1 MSSGVA
7 NKNCIEIIEPFA
19 QKVAEFPEIEVQ
31 LIGGVGSAALA
42 HPGLQIDFENKI
54 ITAPT
59 DLHLPQFRGDGN
71 KRDLDV
77 LVMSADKH
85 EVAEVEEFAEQV
97 IGDELEIS
105 VFGLK
110 EVSQLEVQKKH
121 PFGLSAMKTFLSDR
135 YVTGIGDGTK
145 AYKALFPFQV
155 AFSPS
160 AMETWNLQVGEATFP
175 IPHPGMSIANYYTR
189 SISGLRPKDAEKVEL
204 MAGNVFAQSPE
215 TLKWLTEGDGT
226 PFLDLANILHS
237 LREPEEGGAEL
248 SIGGRIVISPENY
261 RELAHNGAF
270 ALDGVSSRVANATL
284 AIARAKSRALHA
296 LEVNPQLV
304 TMWQRFGEQKAGF
317 FIKNN

>member
-1 MSSGVA
+1 MSSYVES
-7 NKNCIEIIEPFA
+7 KNCIEIIEPFT
-19 QKVAEFPEIEVQ
+19 QRISEFPEIEMQ

-42 HPGLQIDFENKI
+42 HPELQVDFEDRT
-54 ITAPT
+54 ITVPE
-59 DLHLPQFRGDGN
+59 DLHLPQFREDGN
-71 KRDLDV
+71 RRDLDV
-77 LVMSADKH
+77 LVLSPDKR
-85 EVAEVEEFAEQV
+85 EVKEVEKFATEV

-110 EVSQLEVQKKH
+110 ETSQLDRQKQR

-135 YVTGIGDGTK
+135 YVSGVNGTTQV
-145 AYKALFPFQV
+145 YKALFPFQV
-155 AFSPS
+155 PFNPVALQ
-160 AMETWNLQVGEATFP
+160 TWSLRVGEMSFP
-175 IPHPGMSIANYYTR
+175 VPHPGMSIANYYTR
-189 SISGLRPKDAEKVEL
+189 SISGLRPKDAEKVGL
-204 MAGNVFAQSPE
+204 MAENVFARSPE

-237 LREPEEGGAEL
+237 LRESEEGGTEL
-248 SIGGRIVISPENY
+248 SIGGRIIITPEDY
-261 RELAHNGAF
+261 RELAQNGAF

-284 AIARAKSRALHA
+284 TIARAKSRALHA